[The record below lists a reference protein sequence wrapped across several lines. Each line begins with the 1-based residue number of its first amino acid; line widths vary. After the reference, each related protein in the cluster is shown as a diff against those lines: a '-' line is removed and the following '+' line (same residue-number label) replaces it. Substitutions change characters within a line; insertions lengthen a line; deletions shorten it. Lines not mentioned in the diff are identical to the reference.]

1 MAVSRFAVPNWAQRL
16 IADAAG
22 LQGRAIAVRH
32 EDDRSILFLDHKTRD
47 EYFVTKEN
55 GKVSI
60 WKNPA
65 FTETKKGGA
74 PTDQS
79 QGTAI

>member
-1 MAVSRFAVPNWAQRL
+1 MAVSRFAYPNWVQRL

-32 EDDRSILFLDHKTRD
+32 EDDASILFLDHKTRD
-47 EYFVTKEN
+47 EYCVNKED

-60 WKNPA
+60 WRNPVL
-65 FTETKKGGA
+65 TDVKKGGA

-79 QGTAI
+79 QGTAC